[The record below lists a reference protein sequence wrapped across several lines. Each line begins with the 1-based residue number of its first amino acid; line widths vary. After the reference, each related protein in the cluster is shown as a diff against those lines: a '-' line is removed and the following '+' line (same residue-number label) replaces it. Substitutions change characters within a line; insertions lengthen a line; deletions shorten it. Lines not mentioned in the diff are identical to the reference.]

1 MLSNTELLV
10 LGIMLPYTIVIVLG
24 IHIYEAKLKRIKN
37 DLDMLEEE
45 YFQVYE
51 AYCNRPSNAQHYTQL
66 QLDNSSLRKSL
77 YELDLDNDML
87 KRQLAQA
94 RLELVES
101 RPPQY
106 ESSVYQNH
114 LWANQQELE
123 TEHKYIKDKT

>member
-1 MLSNTELLV
+1 
-10 LGIMLPYTIVIVLG
+10 MLPYTIVIVLG
-24 IHIYEAKLKRIKN
+24 IHRYEAKLKKLNIDLKDAIAIK
-37 DLDMLEEE
+37 
-45 YFQVYE
+45 
-51 AYCNRPSNAQHYTQL
+51 PTSIAQHYTQL

-101 RPPQY
+101 RPPQF
-106 ESSVYQNH
+106 ESSVYQNN